1 MAMAMGPQTAMP
13 AGTGVEGRTRAAELR
28 VLIVTDQY
36 EPMVGGVP
44 TVTREL
50 ARGLAER
57 GHAVAVLAPSASQHG
72 RSADRGPGGAA
83 DRGPPRLG
91 AAGPGT
97 RASGSASSAG
107 RPRPS

>member
-1 MAMAMGPQTAMP
+1 MASR
-13 AGTGVEGRTRAAELR
+13 RTRAPALGRPPCPREPALKAGARAGELR

-57 GHAVAVLAPSASQHG
+57 GHAVEVLAPSASG
-72 RSADRGPGGAA
+72 RSGDRTG
-83 DRGPPRLG
+83 RR
-91 AAGPGT
+91 
-97 RASGSASSAG
+97 RA
-107 RPRPS
+107 